1 MNHPHRSR
9 KSILNAHH
17 GMLAMV
23 VLACMASTTLA
34 QGLVPYAPAP
44 VYPNSRVSQQR
55 GATLGGL
62 AGAVAG
68 GIIGD
73 NNGEAGAGAAIGGV
87 LGAVAGGLLGN
98 AADREAELQSQRQA
112 YAATQQQATIV
123 QSAVSIEDVIQMSR
137 SGLSDNVIMGQIQTR
152 GVVTVPNVS
161 DIIAMHQQGVSET
174 VITAMQRGTSG
185 PSIAQPPA
193 TIARPVVPSPVIVE
207 EHHYVPYHPVPIYRH
222 SPYRSHTRIHFGF

>member
-1 MNHPHRSR
+1 MIS
-9 KSILNAHH
+9 SL
-17 GMLAMV
+17 
-23 VLACMASTTLA
+23 SA
-34 QGLVPYAPAP
+34 QGFAPYTPAP
-44 VYPNSRVSQQR
+44 VYPNARVGQQR

-98 AADREAELQSQRQA
+98 AADRETELQSQRQT
-112 YAATQQQATIV
+112 YAATQQQASIV
-123 QSAVSIEDVIQMSR
+123 QSAVSIDDVIQMSR
-137 SGLSDNVIMGQIQTR
+137 SGLSDNVIMGQIQAR

-161 DIIAMHQQGVSET
+161 DIIAMHQQGVSEA
-174 VITAMQRGTSG
+174 VMTAMQRGTRG
-185 PSIAQPPA
+185 PTVTSPPA

-207 EHHYVPYHPVPIYRH
+207 EHHYVPFHPVPIYRH
-222 SPYRSHTRIHFGF
+222 HPYRSHTRIHFGF